1 MKTRNKLSSIVLILL
16 CSTITMAQ
24 TVFRGTVIDAT
35 TKQPVVNARVGINN
49 QGVGEITNA
58 KGFFNYRKYH
68 EVLNSES
75 ELVVGAVGYETIR
88 LDSEKVRT
96 LFNRS
101 SKIELQPAS
110 KKQKITQIKDLTV
123 FWDVSEEMQGRN
135 IEAEIAYIQNYISSY
150 KEIALRLVVFDYE
163 IRSEEMI
170 TIRGGDM
177 SRFRES
183 VNSLIY
189 NGPSNYDVLDIAN
202 ANAVILSSNGNPN
215 YGTLQVFQE
224 VPVYAIATRNID
236 VDADYM
242 GSLATYTQGAY
253 RLLQESGS
261 TASASKMSIQ
271 KEIGSNIQGKVISLG
286 KPLQEVSIVKKGD
299 LTEYFTDSDGSFEL
313 PASEGD
319 VLQFRYLGM
328 FPKVVLVENTD
339 AIEIE
344 LIPRNDVL
352 DEIVLTGKYEEII
365 VGDKIIR
372 GTNEPHMPGGITKL
386 GDFYI
391 THKDITPNGRTLE
404 TVLREKFSG
413 VVVSYTPQGEVVTV
427 FGDRPLWIVNG
438 FALQAGEPI
447 PLYIAD
453 SDIAS
458 IVIKDS
464 DMTNIKYGGQ
474 GQKGLQVIVT
484 TKAGR
489 EEFKDGKEY
498 LAKNN
503 DFKETLEDIN
513 SNSVIKSKTQITGKI
528 TSLGKPIQGAT
539 ITKKGS
545 FDEAISA
552 SDGSFKIF
560 ANKGDVLVFKYLG
573 MYSKL
578 AVVEDSSKI
587 IEIELL
593 PKNDVLDEVV
603 VKGKTKAVIPEVAG
617 PILERG
623 QYKLGNAVYNVTT
636 LTRDDFN
643 FDHFKDLVDGLNGKL
658 AGVTKGNGGVLV
670 RGETP
675 FYFID
680 GQLVDALQFENLNPI
695 IVESISV
702 KKSLGNVEG
711 FTGRAIF
718 INTKRFIDPS
728 LKQPSP
734 LVEGNNYT
742 EEIST
747 IENGIVDTK
756 THITGKVTSL
766 GKPIQGATITK
777 RGTFEESTSEADGSF
792 KISAKEG
799 DQLIISYLGMYPK
812 GVLIDNTSS
821 YTIDLVPKNDVL
833 DEVVLNGKGQE
844 KNEVQ
849 TAWGKENKDKVG
861 YDLKVLRKEDIS
873 PGAPDLGT
881 VLNGKFAGIKAAE
894 NPRLGLTV
902 VNSRAE
908 SQPDLGRMLIVIDG
922 SIYPPNVARPF
933 ISPDRVES
941 ISIIKSLIGANRYG
955 VLGRNGV
962 VEITT
967 SNFASGSA
975 KEIPSALVED
985 NNYAEEEVKSLSDP
999 LLSSSSKV
1007 LVRGVVRSPKGFLED
1022 ATITRKGSF
1031 DEVYTDVKGAFKIKA
1046 SLGDVLVIS
1055 KVGMFTKE
1063 VLIESQNI
1071 GSIELTPKND
1081 ELDEVI
1087 VSGGKR
1093 VDNTIE
1099 SNDGKRVNKDKLGYA
1114 ASELTENDFAAG
1126 ATNLRQLIQ
1135 GKVSGVSVEG
1145 GLYSG
1150 SEVVYKIR
1158 GGNQSIEN
1166 VIPPIWIVNGTPYQ
1180 DPPNFLDV
1188 QQITSITVLKSVIA
1202 TSRYG
1207 TLAAG
1212 GAFLIKTKE
1221 VSFQDKAKKA
1231 QKSALVSGNEYTESS
1246 TRTLD
1251 TSSLPEYILRLRE
1264 IPNIT
1269 DQFEMYQR
1277 ISRTQESP
1285 LEFYVDVAQYFDGI
1299 NSEMADQVR
1308 ADLAYISRNNTKALR
1323 TLCYIYEASGDYD
1336 KAALVYER
1344 ILKIAPSESQSYR
1357 DLALVYQEIGKYNEA
1372 LELYY
1377 NMLGEQIKG
1386 VDFTGLEKTLRNE
1399 LSHLLALHKDQVDY
1413 DRFPNEWLRTDF
1425 DIDIRMVI
1433 DWSDRSVPFEFQFV
1447 NPDKKFFKWTHTLEE
1462 NRERLEDEQAQ
1473 GYQSEEFIID
1483 DAPSGEWLIN
1493 IQYLGD
1499 EGDYVLPPFLK
1510 YTVYRNYGTPQET
1523 KEIKVV
1529 KLFKQSD
1536 KVTLGKVAL

>member
-1 MKTRNKLSSIVLILL
+1 MKTHITLFSIVFLLL
-16 CSTITMAQ
+16 CSTMTMAQ
-24 TVFRGTVIDAT
+24 TVFRGTVIDSE
-35 TKQPVVNARVGINN
+35 TKQPIAEARVGISN
-49 QGVGEITNA
+49 QGVGEITNT

-68 EVLNSES
+68 EVLTSDS
-75 ELVVGAVGYETIR
+75 KLVVGATGYESVH
-88 LDSEKVRT
+88 LDAEKVRT

-101 SKIELQPAS
+101 SKIELQPTS
-110 KKQKITQIKDLTV
+110 KKQKQTQVKDLVV
-123 FWDVSEEMQGRN
+123 FWDVSEDMQGRD
-135 IEAEIAYIQNYISSY
+135 IEAEVRYVQNYVSAY
-150 KEIALRLVVFDYE
+150 KELKLRLVVFDYKV
-163 IRSEEMI
+163 RSEELI
-170 TIRGGDM
+170 TIRNGDI

-189 NGPSNYDVLDIAN
+189 NGPSNYDVLDIAT
-202 ANAVILSSNGNPN
+202 ADAVILSSNGNPN
-215 YGTLQVFQE
+215 YGTLKVSQE
-224 VPVYAIATRNID
+224 VPVSAIASKNID
-236 VDADYM
+236 VEVDYM
-242 GSLATYTQGAY
+242 RSLASYTQG
-253 RLLQESGS
+253 RFSLLQAYTGQVS
-261 TASASKMSIQ
+261 TTKETAQ
-271 KEIGSNIQGKVISLG
+271 KSQVSMIRGRVESLG
-286 KPLQEVSIVKKGD
+286 KPLQEVSISKKGD
-299 LTEYFTDSDGSFEL
+299 LTEYFTKADGSFEL
-313 PASEGD
+313 PARDGD

-328 FPKVVLVENTD
+328 FPKVVLVENVED
-339 AIEIE
+339 LKIE
-344 LIPRNDVL
+344 LMPRNDVL
-352 DEIVLTGKYEEII
+352 DEVILTEKYEDII
-365 VGDKIIR
+365 VGNKVIK
-372 GTNEPHMPGGITKL
+372 GTNEPHIPGGITKL

-391 THKDITPNGRTLE
+391 TNKDIVPNGKTLE
-404 TVLREKFSG
+404 VVLREKFSG
-413 VVVSYTPQGEVVTV
+413 VTVSYTAYGEVVTI
-427 FGDRPLWIVNG
+427 FGKAPVWIVNG
-438 FALQAGEPI
+438 FALNPGEPA
-447 PLYIAD
+447 PLYILD
-453 SDIAS
+453 SEIAS
-458 IVIKDS
+458 IIVKDS
-464 DMTNIKYGGQ
+464 DMTNLKYGGQ
-474 GQKGLQVIVT
+474 GEAGLQVIVT
-484 TKAGR
+484 TKRGR
-489 EEFKDGKEY
+489 EEFKNEKEY

-503 DFKETLEDIN
+503 DFNETLEDIN
-513 SNSVIKSKTQITGKI
+513 SSSVINSKTQIAGKVI
-528 TSLGKPIQGAT
+528 SLGKPIQGVT

-545 FDEAISA
+545 FDEVTSA

-603 VKGKTKAVIPEVAG
+603 IKGKAKTVIPEVAG

-623 QYKLGNAVYNVTT
+623 QYKLGNAIYNVTT

-702 KKSLGNVEG
+702 KRSLGNVEG

-718 INTKRFIDPS
+718 INTKQFIDPS

-734 LVEGNNYT
+734 LVKGNDYA
-742 EEIST
+742 EEIPT

-756 THITGKVTSL
+756 TQIAGKIISL
-766 GKPIQGATITK
+766 GKPIQGATIIK
-777 RGTFEESTSEADGSF
+777 KGTFEEYTSKADGSF
-792 KISAKEG
+792 KALANEG
-799 DQLIISYLGMYPK
+799 DQLIVSYLGMYPTGFVVDDK
-812 GVLIDNTSS
+812 TS
-821 YTIDLVPKNDVL
+821 YRINLVPKNDVL
-833 DEVVLNGKGQE
+833 DEVVLNG
-844 KNEVQ
+844 
-849 TAWGKENKDKVG
+849 ENKSDELKKIEAIDEEYKRKSYSPRVLTKDEIAKSNSH
-861 YDLKVLRKEDIS
+861 DLIDLIAGKFSGTEAKGIS
-873 PGAPDLGT
+873 PNL
-881 VLNGKFAGIKAAE
+881 VLV
-894 NPRLGLTV
+894 NPRSAT
-902 VNSRAE
+902 NA
-908 SQPDLGRMLIVIDG
+908 
-922 SIYPPNVARPF
+922 PF
-933 ISPDRVES
+933 
-941 ISIIKSLIGANRYG
+941 G
-955 VLGRNGV
+955 VLLDGV
-962 VEITT
+962 LYDQEILDFINMDIITKVEVINSGFTSAAGQGEGGVIKITT
-967 SNFASGSA
+967 IPYDTSYLA
-975 KEIPSALVED
+975 KKETPSALVEGND
-985 NNYAEEEVKSLSDP
+985 YAEEEVKSLSDP
-999 LLSSSSKV
+999 LLGSSSKV
-1007 LVRGVVRSPKGFLED
+1007 LVSGVVRSPKGFLED

-1031 DEVYTDVKGAFKIKA
+1031 DEVYTDAQGAFKIKA
-1046 SLGDVLVIS
+1046 SLGDVLVVS
-1055 KVGMFTKE
+1055 KAGMFAKE
-1063 VLIESQNI
+1063 VLIETQDV

-1087 VSGGKR
+1087 VSGDKR

-1099 SNDGKRVNKDKLGYA
+1099 GNDGRRVDKDKLGYA

-1126 ATNLRQLIQ
+1126 ATNLRQLIT

-1150 SEVVYKIR
+1150 SDVVYKIR

-1166 VIPPIWIVNGTPYQ
+1166 EIPPIWIVNGTPYQ

-1188 QQITSITVLKSVIA
+1188 QQIASITVLKSVVA

-1251 TSSLPEYILRLRE
+1251 TSTLPEYILRLRE
-1264 IPNIT
+1264 IPNIE
-1269 DQFEMYQR
+1269 DRFEKYQR

-1299 NSEMADQVR
+1299 NSKMADQVR

-1323 TLCYIYEASGDYD
+1323 TLCYIYEAAGDYE

-1344 ILKIAPSESQSYR
+1344 ILKIAPSEAQSYR

-1399 LSHLLALHKDQVDY
+1399 LSHLLALHKDKVDY
-1413 DRFPNEWLRTDF
+1413 SRFPNEWLRTDF

-1447 NPDKKFFKWTHTLEE
+1447 NPDKKFFKWTHTLQE
-1462 NRERLEDEQAQ
+1462 NRDRLEGEQAQ

-1510 YTVYRNYGTPQET
+1510 YTVYRNYGTPKET

>member
-1 MKTRNKLSSIVLILL
+1 MKTHNKLSSIVLILL

-75 ELVVGAVGYETIR
+75 ELVVGAIGYETIR
-88 LDSEKVRT
+88 LDAEKVRT

-110 KKQKITQIKDLTV
+110 KKQKTTQIKDVTV

-163 IRSEEMI
+163 IRREEII

-177 SRFRES
+177 TRFRES

-202 ANAVILSSNGNPN
+202 ADAVILSSNGNPN
-215 YGTLQVFQE
+215 YGTLQVSQE
-224 VPVYAIATRNID
+224 VPVYAISSETVPVELA
-236 VDADYM
+236 YM
-242 GSLATYTQGAY
+242 RSLAMYTQGAY
-253 RLLQESGS
+253 KLLRESGS
-261 TASASKMSIQ
+261 TASTNNASTQ
-271 KEIGSNIQGKVISLG
+271 KEIGPSIQGKVMSLG
-286 KPLQEVSIVKKGD
+286 KPLQEVSVVKKGD
-299 LTEYFTDSDGSFEL
+299 LTEYFTDSDGSFKVS
-313 PASEGD
+313 ASEGD

-339 AIEIE
+339 DIEIE

-352 DEIVLTGKYEEII
+352 DEIVLTAKYEEII
-365 VGDKIIR
+365 VGNKIIR

-413 VVVSYTPQGEVVTV
+413 VVVSYTPQGEVVTI
-427 FGDRPLWIVNG
+427 FGKTPLWIVNG
-438 FALQAGEPI
+438 FGLQAGEPI

-513 SNSVIKSKTQITGKI
+513 ASSVIKSKTQITGKVTSLGKPIQGATITKKGTFEEYTSKVDGSFKIPAEVGDILSINYLGMYPKLIVIEDNIKEVEVDLLPESDVLDEVEISGKGKEPVKRGADIETGRYKDPFLGSFDVQTITRDDTNIDGWTNVAFGLQGKFSSVYVDTKPGFESVSIRNDAAAYYINGNPVKDIEFFAVNPTNIATVSVKKNIVGIIGRAIFIDTIDFVSKDKPVPSALVEGNDYEEEVPIIENEIGDTKTQITGKI

-539 ITKKGS
+539 I
-545 FDEAISA
+545 I
-552 SDGSFKIF
+552 
-560 ANKGDVLVFKYLG
+560 
-573 MYSKL
+573 
-578 AVVEDSSKI
+578 
-587 IEIELL
+587 
-593 PKNDVLDEVV
+593 
-603 VKGKTKAVIPEVAG
+603 
-617 PILERG
+617 
-623 QYKLGNAVYNVTT
+623 
-636 LTRDDFN
+636 
-643 FDHFKDLVDGLNGKL
+643 
-658 AGVTKGNGGVLV
+658 
-670 RGETP
+670 
-675 FYFID
+675 
-680 GQLVDALQFENLNPI
+680 
-695 IVESISV
+695 
-702 KKSLGNVEG
+702 
-711 FTGRAIF
+711 
-718 INTKRFIDPS
+718 
-728 LKQPSP
+728 
-734 LVEGNNYT
+734 
-742 EEIST
+742 
-747 IENGIVDTK
+747 
-756 THITGKVTSL
+756 
-766 GKPIQGATITK
+766 K
-777 RGTFEESTSEADGSF
+777 RGTFEESTSAVDGSF
-792 KISAKEG
+792 RISAKKGEEW
-799 DQLIISYLGMYPK
+799 IVYYLGMYPK
-812 GVLIDNTSS
+812 SFIIGDKSS
-821 YTIDLVPKNDVL
+821 YAIDLVPKNDVL
-833 DEVVLNGKGQE
+833 DEVVLNGKGEE

-849 TAWGKENKDKVG
+849 TAWGKENRDKVG
-861 YDLKVLRKEDIS
+861 YDIKEIKKEDIS
-873 PGAPDLGT
+873 LGAPDLVA
-881 VLNGKFAGIKAAE
+881 VLNQKFAGIRANDE
-894 NPRLGLTV
+894 STLTV
-902 VNSRAE
+902 FNSRGE
-908 SQPDLGRMLIVIDG
+908 SRPDKGRMLIVIDG
-922 SIYPPNVARPF
+922 AIYPPNVERPF

-941 ISIIKSLIGANRYG
+941 ISITKGLAGSVRYG
-955 VLGRNGV
+955 ALGGNGV

-975 KEIPSALVED
+975 KEIPSALIED

-999 LLSSSSKV
+999 LLNGSSKI
-1007 LVRGVVRSPKGFLED
+1007 LVNGVVRSPKGFLAD

-1031 DEVYTDVKGAFKIKA
+1031 DEVYTDAKGTFKIKA
-1046 SLGDVLVIS
+1046 SLGDILVVS

-1063 VLIESQNI
+1063 VLIESQDV

-1087 VSGGKR
+1087 VSGDKR

-1126 ATNLRQLIQ
+1126 ATNLQQLIT

-1166 VIPPIWIVNGTPYQ
+1166 EIPPIWIVNGTPYQ

-1188 QQITSITVLKSVIA
+1188 QQIKSISVLKSVIA

-1251 TSSLPEYILRLRE
+1251 TSTLPEYILRLRE
-1264 IPNIT
+1264 IPNIQ

-1299 NSEMADQVR
+1299 NKDMADQVR

-1344 ILKIAPSESQSYR
+1344 ILKIAPSEAQSYR
-1357 DLALVYQEIGKYNEA
+1357 DLALAYQEIGKYNEA

-1386 VDFTGLEKTLRNE
+1386 VDFSGLEKSLRNE

-1462 NRERLEDEQAQ
+1462 TRERLEEEQAQ

-1510 YTVYRNYGTPQET
+1510 YTVYRNYGTPKET

-1536 KVTLGKVAL
+1536 KVTLGKVVL